1 MSCLTLQMNLE
12 NRAYLKGYGY
22 VVLLLWAFLAGFR
35 NNNYTIVLVKKKKKE
50 KLIIWICLGFF
61 VP

>member
-35 NNNYTIVLVKKKKKE
+35 NNNYTIVLVKKKKK
-50 KLIIWICLGFF
+50 KS
-61 VP
+61 